1 MNPACSLQ
9 DADSAVSDGDFGAH
23 DAGSAV
29 SPSDVAASHADFGTS
44 DGDSAVSVADFAVSD
59 ADTPIWGLAGYRSAG
74 SIKHKTRPKHQ
85 SISAGLS
92 LLGFVTSF
100 SIKKRSTISAS

>member
-44 DGDSAVSVADFAVSD
+44 DCDSAVSVAEFAASD

-74 SIKHKTRPKHQ
+74 SITKISKKASFETRPVETRPVVVK
-85 SISAGLS
+85 
-92 LLGFVTSF
+92 LLHE
-100 SIKKRSTISAS
+100 

>member
-44 DGDSAVSVADFAVSD
+44 DGDSAVSVAEFAASD

-74 SIKHKTRPKHQ
+74 SIKKQ
-85 SISAGLS
+85 LQDNSIFSNP
-92 LLGFVTSF
+92 LGVNRTLR
-100 SIKKRSTISAS
+100 I

>member
-9 DADSAVSDGDFGAH
+9 DADSAVSDADFGAH

-44 DGDSAVSVADFAVSD
+44 DGDSAVSVAEFAASD

-74 SIKHKTRPKHQ
+74 SIRPAALRAQ
-85 SISAGLS
+85 PC
-92 LLGFVTSF
+92 
-100 SIKKRSTISAS
+100 

>member
-44 DGDSAVSVADFAVSD
+44 DGDSAVSVAEFAASD

-74 SIKHKTRPKHQ
+74 SI
-85 SISAGLS
+85 IFL
-92 LLGFVTSF
+92 FVHDKAHFQPT
-100 SIKKRSTISAS
+100 K